1 MKNIQ
6 LDITKSNSVPSEA
19 DAIAAYEPSE
29 SHYRKRWK
37 TALVR
42 VTTF

>member
-29 SHYRKRWK
+29 SRTGSVGKRH
-37 TALVR
+37 LSG
-42 VTTF
+42 